1 MRTMEEILDAAE
13 DYARNYRCPDELRRP
28 IFLQHLTW
36 LVNQQLACDSHDTPR
51 RRSEP

>member
-1 MRTMEEILDAAE
+1 MRTMQELLDAAE

-36 LVNQQLACDSHDTPR
+36 LSQPAIGMR
-51 RRSEP
+51 FA